1 MSDSEE
7 TQELIPIED
16 KPDKPGVR
24 MGAVLGISG
33 KEYDHFIAPQ
43 KEIKQREIE
52 AANNVRRRTEQ
63 EASVQEAFNTRNV
76 GPIQAQ
82 HSQNILSR
90 IGSTLQNLA
99 PGFTSSSSSSYTP
112 VVVPEYQPNPR
123 ERQMLSQIHD
133 LDDNINL

>member
-16 KPDKPGVR
+16 KPEKPGIV
-24 MGAVLGISG
+24 MGGVLGISQ
-33 KEYDHFIAPQ
+33 KDHDHFIAPR
-43 KEIKQREIE
+43 KAIKQREIE
-52 AANNVRRRTEQ
+52 AENNVRRRAEQ

-82 HSQNILSR
+82 HSQNVLGR
-90 IGSTLQNLA
+90 LGSTLQNLA
-99 PGFTSSSSSSYTP
+99 PGFTSSSYAP
-112 VVVPEYQPNPR
+112 VVAPEYRPTSR

-133 LDDNINL
+133 LDDKMDL